1 VIVLDAD
8 VLGRHRTGDETYVM
22 NLLRRL
28 PALAPDLRF
37 AAITRHP
44 ELVPEGVEPLELRAR
59 TQHLRMAVGVPRLLR
74 RVRPELAHF
83 QHALPPG
90 DTPAVVTIHDL
101 SFERRRDAMPALDR
115 IVFKSVVP
123 RSVKQA
129 RHVIAV
135 SERTK
140 RDLIHFYGVR
150 PEKIT
155 VTLHGVDPTFAPGD
169 GGTRDY
175 LLFVGAI
182 QARKDP
188 LAAAVAAH
196 EVGLPLVAVGPEREA
211 TLARILRQAGV
222 TMRGYVEKEEL
233 AGLYRG
239 AAALV
244 LPSRYEGFGLPVLE
258 AMASGTP
265 VVASDDPALRE
276 VAGDAAVYAG
286 DDLTGAIRTAL
297 ADRDRLVAAGL
308 ERAKL
313 FSWDETARRTVEVYR
328 KALR

>member
-1 VIVLDAD
+1 
-8 VLGRHRTGDETYVM
+8 
-22 NLLRRL
+22 
-28 PALAPDLRF
+28 
-37 AAITRHP
+37 
-44 ELVPEGVEPLELRAR
+44 
-59 TQHLRMAVGVPRLLR
+59 
-74 RVRPELAHF
+74 
-83 QHALPPG
+83 
-90 DTPAVVTIHDL
+90 
-101 SFERRRDAMPALDR
+101 
-115 IVFKSVVP
+115 
-123 RSVKQA
+123 
-129 RHVIAV
+129 V